1 MKNIGINIRTIIDSQ
16 ISLALHSGEYDIK
29 LYDDRQKIID
39 EMMKIF
45 ESLDYNDWLTT
56 DRGITFE
63 LTFKP
68 TKKIC

>member
-39 EMMKIF
+39 KMMKIF
-45 ESLDYNDWLTT
+45 EDMDINDWLTT
-56 DRGITFE
+56 DNGTTFD
-63 LTFKP
+63 LSFIP
-68 TKKIC
+68 TKKVC